1 MRAKEIL
8 TKLGT
13 LEQKR
18 DEVSSALIE
27 TSYREAK
34 LVLEDSLKK
43 YQKKVDAFLNT
54 EFEPLSST
62 AFLMVSHKHLN
73 LNTGDQVQLNVEVL
87 TSDGITKNVTAELRP
102 AMLFKD
108 IDNLYNNKG
117 LITAVDISNY
127 KFEERT
133 VEIVKTTNGF
143 GVGDDRETQ
152 GLQVI
157 ATNKRNEYRIVNL
170 KGDYLGVTFQTDGKE
185 EVGDNWLIYVYWAST
200 GTTYSVKDKYIAKV
214 SPEGIVT
221 GLSGGTTDIVI
232 TNGVH
237 EVFVPI
243 TVVGNEAPEPPA
255 ITSVDN
261 MESGVEVRFDYSTS
275 PDSESYNI
283 FVNDVLV
290 LTGVEHSPAKLDH
303 NIFNDKVSV
312 IEMTAINLEGKE
324 SEKSNAF
331 QYKPSDELPTT

>member
-1 MRAKEIL
+1 M
-8 TKLGT
+8 
-13 LEQKR
+13 
-18 DEVSSALIE
+18 
-27 TSYREAK
+27 
-34 LVLEDSLKK
+34 
-43 YQKKVDAFLNT
+43 
-54 EFEPLSST
+54 
-62 AFLMVSHKHLN
+62 
-73 LNTGDQVQLNVEVL
+73 
-87 TSDGITKNVTAELRP
+87 
-102 AMLFKD
+102 
-108 IDNLYNNKG
+108 
-117 LITAVDISNY
+117 
-127 KFEERT
+127 
-133 VEIVKTTNGF
+133 
-143 GVGDDRETQ
+143 
-152 GLQVI
+152 
-157 ATNKRNEYRIVNL
+157 
-170 KGDYLGVTFQTDGKE
+170 
-185 EVGDNWLIYVYWAST
+185 
-200 GTTYSVKDKYIAKV
+200 
-214 SPEGIVT
+214 
-221 GLSGGTTDIVI
+221 
-232 TNGVH
+232 H